1 MGVNELHQ
9 DIKIFSEKISTVI
22 ENDEEIS
29 IVSHLNADGITSG
42 SIISTSLARLGAKWT
57 VRAVSD
63 INSNVI
69 AQMKSDGRDFYIITD
84 LGAAMARELFDS
96 LNNKWII
103 IDHHQIPQEEMTA
116 DYNEQILNAWKYGI
130 DGDTE
135 ISSGGIAYMIANA
148 IDSKNKDL
156 SATAIISAIGDR
168 QDQGDKKSLI
178 GINSE
183 ILKTAQTSG
192 LISVDLDLMFIGRET
207 RPLHEALA
215 YTLFPYIDG
224 LTWNIENCY
233 SIIKNSGVKMKVN
246 GRWRVTSE
254 ISQQEKSTILD
265 AIAKFIV
272 ASQNTETDIIDNLT
286 GYTYT
291 LMNEDQRS
299 QLRDVREFST
309 LLNACGRI
317 RKAGVGIG
325 ICMGDR
331 NAMLTEGEEIIAN
344 YRITL
349 RNYISTIFAEKWRLV
364 DDGKTLFINGE
375 GLLDED
381 MTGAVS
387 SLLSGSPTF
396 SGRLL
401 FVRTLARDNNTYKF
415 SSRKCLRCKSESNLG
430 LLMRHCSESVGG
442 VGGGHAAVAGCRIP
456 SVRLESFMQSIRNAL
471 LDGRFLNAD

>member
-9 DIKIFSEKISTVI
+9 GIKAFSEKISAVI
-22 ENDEEIS
+22 KDDEEIS
-29 IVSHLNADGITSG
+29 IISHLDTDGITSG
-42 SIISTSLARLGAKWT
+42 SIISTFLARLGAKWT
-57 VRAVSD
+57 IRAVSD
-63 INSNVI
+63 LNSNVI
-69 AQMKSDGRDFYIITD
+69 AQMKSDGHDFYIISD
-84 LGAAMARELFDS
+84 LGAAMAKELFDC

-103 IDHHQIPQEEMTA
+103 IDHHQIPQEEMTG
-116 DYNEQILNAWKYGI
+116 DYNEQILNAWKYDI

-148 IDSKNKDL
+148 IDSRNKDL
-156 SATAIISAIGDR
+156 SATAIISAIGDK
-168 QDQGDKKSLI
+168 QDQGDKKSFI

-192 LISVDLDLMFIGRET
+192 LISVDLDLMFTGRET

-215 YTLFPYIDG
+215 YTLFPYING
-224 LTWNIENCY
+224 LTWNTENCY
-233 SIIKNSGVKMKVN
+233 SIIKNSGIKMKVN

-272 ASQNTETDIIDNLT
+272 ASQNTETDIIDDLT
-286 GYTYT
+286 GYAYT
-291 LMNEDQRS
+291 LINEDQRS
-299 QLRDVREFST
+299 RLRDIREFST

-331 NAMLTEGEEIIAN
+331 NAMLTEGECIVTN

-364 DDGKTLFINGE
+364 DDGKALFINGE

-381 MTGAVS
+381 MIGAVS

-401 FVRTLARDNNTYKF
+401 FVRTLARDNTYKF
-415 SSRKCLRCKSESNLG
+415 SSRKCLGCKSELNLG
-430 LLMRHCSESVGG
+430 LLMRHCSELVGG
-442 VGGGHAAVAGCRIP
+442 VGGGHVAAAGCRIP
-456 SVRLESFMQSIRNAL
+456 YTRLESFMQGIRNVAVA
-471 LDGRFLNAD
+471 GRFLNAE

>member
-9 DIKIFSEKISTVI
+9 DLKLFCEKICAAV
-22 ENDEEIS
+22 ENGEEIS
-29 IVSHLNADGITSG
+29 IISHLDADGITSG

-57 VRAVSD
+57 VRTVSD
-63 INSNVI
+63 INLNVI
-69 AQMKSDGRDFYIITD
+69 EQLKSDGHDFYIITD
-84 LGAAMARELFDS
+84 LGAGMARELFDS
-96 LNNKWII
+96 LDNKWII
-103 IDHHQIPQEEMTA
+103 IDHHQILQEEMTA
-116 DYNEQILNAWKYGI
+116 DYNEQILNAWKYDI
-130 DGDTE
+130 DGGNE
-135 ISSGGIAYMIANA
+135 ISAGGMAYMIANA
-148 IDSKNKDL
+148 IDRKNKDL

-183 ILKTAQTSG
+183 ILKTAQTLG
-192 LISVDLDLMFIGRET
+192 LISVDLDLMFTGRET

-233 SIIKNSGVKMKVN
+233 AIIKNSGIKMKLN

-265 AIAKFIV
+265 AIAKFV
-272 ASQNTETDIIDNLT
+272 ATSQNTEANVIDDLT
-286 GYTYT
+286 GFTYT
-291 LMNEDQRS
+291 LINEDQRS
-299 QLRDVREFST
+299 QLRDAREFST

-317 RKAGVGIG
+317 RKAGVGVG

-331 NAMLTEGEEIIAN
+331 NAMLTEGEEIVAN

-364 DDGKTLFINGE
+364 DDGKTIFVNGE
-375 GLLDED
+375 GLLAED
-381 MTGAVS
+381 MLGAVS

-401 FVRTLARDNNTYKF
+401 FVRTLTRDSTYKF
-415 SSRKCLRCKSESNLG
+415 SSRKCLGCKSESNLG
-430 LLMRHCSESVGG
+430 LIMRHCSESVGG
-442 VGGGHAAVAGCRIP
+442 AGGGHVAAAGCRIP
-456 SVRLESFMQSIRNAL
+456 SARLESFMQS
-471 LDGRFLNAD
+471 

>member
-9 DIKIFSEKISTVI
+9 EIKFFCEKISTVV
-22 ENDEEIS
+22 ENDEQIS
-29 IVSHLNADGITSG
+29 IISHLDADGIASG
-42 SIISTSLARLGAKWT
+42 SIISTCLASLGARWT
-57 VRAVSD
+57 ARAISD
-63 INSNVI
+63 INLNVI
-69 AQMKSDGRDFYIITD
+69 EQMKSEGHDFYIITD
-84 LGAAMARELFDS
+84 LGATMGRKIFES
-96 LNNKWII
+96 LDNKWII
-103 IDHHQIPQEEMTA
+103 IDHHQMPPEEMAA
-116 DYNEQILNAWKYGI
+116 DYNDQILNSWKYGV

-135 ISSGGIAYMIANA
+135 ISSGGLAYMIANE
-148 IDSKNKDL
+148 IDSNNKDL
-156 SATAIISAIGDR
+156 SATAIISAMGGR
-168 QDQGDKKSLI
+168 QDQGYKKPLV
-178 GINSE
+178 GLNSE

-192 LISVDLDLMFIGRET
+192 LISVNLDLMFTGRET

-254 ISQQEKSTILD
+254 ISQQEKSIILD

-317 RKAGVGIG
+317 RKAGIGIG

-331 NAMLTEGEEIIAN
+331 NAMLTEAENIVAN

-349 RNYISTIFAEKWRLV
+349 RNYISTIFAEKWRLI
-364 DDGKTLFINGE
+364 D
-375 GLLDED
+375 
-381 MTGAVS
+381 
-387 SLLSGSPTF
+387 
-396 SGRLL
+396 
-401 FVRTLARDNNTYKF
+401 
-415 SSRKCLRCKSESNLG
+415 SRKKPFVNRERGFDESII
-430 LLMRHCSESVGG
+430 S
-442 VGGGHAAVAGCRIP
+442 
-456 SVRLESFMQSIRNAL
+456 
-471 LDGRFLNAD
+471 

>member
-1 MGVNELHQ
+1 MGVNDLHQ
-9 DIKIFSEKISTVI
+9 GIKVFSEKISAVV

-29 IVSHLNADGITSG
+29 ILSHLDTDGITSG
-42 SIISTSLARLGAKWT
+42 SIISTFLARLGAKWT

-63 INSNVI
+63 LNSNVI
-69 AQMKSDGRDFYIITD
+69 AQMKSDGHDFYIISD
-84 LGAAMARELFDS
+84 LGAAMAKELFDS

-168 QDQGDKKSLI
+168 QDQGDKKSFI

-192 LISVDLDLMFIGRET
+192 LISVDLDLMFTGRET

-215 YTLFPYIDG
+215 YTLFPYING

-233 SIIKNSGVKMKVN
+233 SIIKNSGIKMKVN

-272 ASQNTETDIIDNLT
+272 TSQNTEMDIIDNLT
-286 GYTYT
+286 GYAYT
-291 LMNEDQRS
+291 LVNEDQRS
-299 QLRDVREFST
+299 WLRDMREFST

-331 NAMLTEGEEIIAN
+331 NAMLTEGECIVTN

-364 DDGKTLFINGE
+364 DDGKALFINGE

-381 MTGAVS
+381 MIGAVS

-396 SGRLL
+396 GGRLL
-401 FVRTLARDNNTYKF
+401 FVRTLARDNTYKF
-415 SSRKCLRCKSESNLG
+415 SSRKCLGCKSELNLS
-430 LLMRHCSESVGG
+430 LLMRHCSELVGG
-442 VGGGHAAVAGCRIP
+442 VGGGHVAAAGCRIP
-456 SVRLESFMQSIRNAL
+456 YARLESFMQCVRNVIA
-471 LDGRFLNAD
+471 DGRFLNAE

>member
-1 MGVNELHQ
+1 MGVNDLHQ
-9 DIKIFSEKISTVI
+9 GIKVFSEKISAVV

-29 IVSHLNADGITSG
+29 ILSHLDTDGITSG
-42 SIISTSLARLGAKWT
+42 SIISTFLARLGAKWT

-63 INSNVI
+63 LNSNVI
-69 AQMKSDGRDFYIITD
+69 AQMKSDGHDFYIISD
-84 LGAAMARELFDS
+84 LGAAMAKELFDS

-168 QDQGDKKSLI
+168 QDQGDKKSFI

-192 LISVDLDLMFIGRET
+192 LISVDLDLMFTGRET

-215 YTLFPYIDG
+215 YTLFPYING

-233 SIIKNSGVKMKVN
+233 SIIKNSGIKMKVN

-272 ASQNTETDIIDNLT
+272 TSQNTETDIIDNLT
-286 GYTYT
+286 GYAYI
-291 LMNEDQRS
+291 LVNEDQRS
-299 QLRDVREFST
+299 WLRDMREFST

-331 NAMLTEGEEIIAN
+331 NAMLTEGECIVTN

-364 DDGKTLFINGE
+364 DDGKALFINGE

-381 MTGAVS
+381 MIGAVS

-396 SGRLL
+396 GGRLL
-401 FVRTLARDNNTYKF
+401 FVRTLARDNTYKF
-415 SSRKCLRCKSESNLG
+415 SSRKCLGCKSELNLS
-430 LLMRHCSESVGG
+430 LLMRHCSELVGG
-442 VGGGHAAVAGCRIP
+442 VGGGHVAAAGCRIP
-456 SVRLESFMQSIRNAL
+456 YARLESFMQCVRNVIA
-471 LDGRFLNAD
+471 DGRFLNAE

>member
-9 DIKIFSEKISTVI
+9 DLKLFSEKISAVV
-22 ENDEEIS
+22 ENGEEIS
-29 IVSHLNADGITSG
+29 IISHLDADGITSG

-57 VRAVSD
+57 FRTVSD
-63 INSNVI
+63 INLNVI
-69 AQMKSDGRDFYIITD
+69 EQLKSDSHDFYIITD
-84 LGAAMARELFDS
+84 LGTGMARELFDS

-116 DYNEQILNAWKYGI
+116 DYNDQILNSWKYNI
-130 DGDTE
+130 DGGSE
-135 ISSGGIAYMIANA
+135 ISAGGMAYMVANA
-148 IDSKNKDL
+148 IDRKNKDL
-156 SATAIISAIGDR
+156 SITAIISAIGDR
-168 QDQGDKKSLI
+168 QDQGDKRSLI
-178 GINSE
+178 GMNSE
-183 ILKTAQTSG
+183 ILKTAQTLG
-192 LISVDLDLMFIGRET
+192 LISVDLDLMFTGRET

-233 SIIKNSGVKMKVN
+233 SIIKNSGIKMKVN

-265 AIAKFIV
+265 AIAKFV
-272 ASQNTETDIIDNLT
+272 AASQNTEANVIDNLT

-291 LMNEDQRS
+291 LINEDQRS
-299 QLRDVREFST
+299 QLRDAREFSI

-331 NAMLTEGEEIIAN
+331 NAMLTEGEEIVAN

-364 DDGKTLFINGE
+364 DDGKTVFVNGE
-375 GLLDED
+375 GLLAED
-381 MTGAVS
+381 MLGAVS

-401 FVRTLARDNNTYKF
+401 FVRTLSRDSTYKF
-415 SSRKCLRCKSESNLG
+415 SSRKCMGCRSESNLG
-430 LLMRHCSESVGG
+430 LIMRHCSGSVGG
-442 VGGGHAAVAGCRIP
+442 VGGGHAAAAGCRIP
-456 SVRLESFMQSIRNAL
+456 SPRLEYFMQSVRSAVV
-471 LDGRFLNAD
+471 DARFSTAA

>member
-1 MGVNELHQ
+1 MGVNDLHK
-9 DIKIFSEKISTVI
+9 DLKLFCEKIFAAV
-22 ENDEEIS
+22 ENGKEIY
-29 IVSHLNADGITSG
+29 IISHLDADGITSG
-42 SIISTSLARLGAKWT
+42 SIISTSLARLGAKWA

-63 INSNVI
+63 INLNI
-69 AQMKSDGRDFYIITD
+69 IEQMKSEDHDFYIITD
-84 LGAAMARELFDS
+84 LGAGMARELFDS

-103 IDHHQIPQEEMTA
+103 IDHHQIPEEEMTA
-116 DYNEQILNAWKYGI
+116 EYNDQILNAWKYNI
-130 DGDTE
+130 DGGRE
-135 ISSGGIAYMIANA
+135 ISAGGISYMVADA
-148 IDSKNKDL
+148 LDRKNKDL

-168 QDQGDKKSLI
+168 QDQGDKKSLV

-183 ILKTAQTSG
+183 ILKTAQALG
-192 LISVDLDLMFIGRET
+192 LISVDLDLMLTGRET

-233 SIIKNSGVKMKVN
+233 SVIKNSGIKMKVN

-265 AIAKFIV
+265 AIAKFIA
-272 ASQNTETDIIDNLT
+272 ASQNTEANVIDNLT

-291 LMNEDQRS
+291 LINEDQRS
-299 QLRDVREFST
+299 QLRDAREFST

-331 NAMLTEGEEIIAN
+331 NSMLIEGEEIVAN

-349 RNYISTIFAEKWRLV
+349 RNYISTIFSEKWRLI
-364 DDGKTLFINGE
+364 DDGKTVFVNGE
-375 GLLDED
+375 GLLAED
-381 MTGAVS
+381 MLDAIS
-387 SLLSGSPTF
+387 SLVSGSPTF

-401 FVRTLARDNNTYKF
+401 FVRTLAGDNTYKF
-415 SSRKCLRCKSESNLG
+415 SSRKCLGCKSESNLG
-430 LLMRHCSESVGG
+430 LILRHCSESVGG
-442 VGGGHAAVAGCRIP
+442 VGGGHVAAADCRIP
-456 SVRLESFMQSIRNAL
+456 SARLEYFMQSVRSAVV
-471 LDGRFLNAD
+471 DAGFSTAT